1 MSSKFLYGNLNERQ
15 FDMLDLLVCCG
26 AMTSDMI
33 KDRVVPGMNQE
44 PWDRWLSRQHAGE
57 HVANPKSRLS
67 IGAIIEE
74 HERLCGHP
82 HRTGLGRKVAKGSK
96 IPRDEQSY
104 QPVRWRVSENG
115 MYQYNLALEQL
126 DMMAQ
131 MGVTKEQM
139 MERQKEWFAAHRR
152 ASNADL
158 YRQRKLRLAHSA

>member
-15 FDMLDLLVCCG
+15 FDVLDLLVCCG
-26 AMTSDMI
+26 AMTGDQI
-33 KDRVVPGMNQE
+33 RDRVGQDVKAE
-44 PWDRWLSRQHAGE
+44 AWERWLSRQHAGE
-57 HVANPKSRLS
+57 HVTKSAQLS

-82 HRTGLGRKVAKGSK
+82 HRSGLGRKVAKGSK

-104 QPVRWRVSENG
+104 QPIRWRVSENG

-131 MGVTKEQM
+131 MNVTKEDMLARSREWMLARKKMQQM
-139 MERQKEWFAAHRR
+139 DKY
-152 ASNADL
+152 
-158 YRQRKLRLAHSA
+158 YRRKLTLAHSA